1 MKSINITSEDIY
13 KQLIA
18 GNDREAVGAKLAEEI
33 NAILDEAFDRH
44 DAYIADQKAKTEK
57 HDAMKNIFKS
67 ISDYAKLN
75 GDDSIDANL
84 DEMSDEELKLLGT
97 LLDAVFAA
105 SKSTPTDIPAPK
117 KTKVKIR
124 SDDKMIED
132 FLTSLFS

>member
-1 MKSINITSEDIY
+1 MKSISITSEDVY

-18 GNDREAVGAKLAEEI
+18 GNDKETVGEKIASDL
-33 NAILDEAFDRH
+33 NQLLDEAYDKY
-44 DAYIADQKAKTEK
+44 DAYLADQKAKTEK

-75 GDDSIDANL
+75 GDDTL
-84 DEMSDEELKLLGT
+84 DTDLDDMSDEELKLLGT

-105 SKSTPTDIPAPK
+105 PKETSTPAPK
-117 KTKVKIR
+117 KTKVKVK

-132 FLTSLFS
+132 FLTSLFG

>member
-1 MKSINITSEDIY
+1 MKSISITSDDIY

-18 GNDREAVGAKLAEEI
+18 GNDRETVGEKLAEEI

-75 GDDSIDANL
+75 GDNTLDIDLN
-84 DEMSDEELKLLGT
+84 DMSDEELKLLGT

-105 SKSTPTDIPAPK
+105 SKEASTPK
-117 KTKVKIR
+117 KTKVKVK
-124 SDDKMIED
+124 SDDKLIED
-132 FLTSLFS
+132 FLTSLFG